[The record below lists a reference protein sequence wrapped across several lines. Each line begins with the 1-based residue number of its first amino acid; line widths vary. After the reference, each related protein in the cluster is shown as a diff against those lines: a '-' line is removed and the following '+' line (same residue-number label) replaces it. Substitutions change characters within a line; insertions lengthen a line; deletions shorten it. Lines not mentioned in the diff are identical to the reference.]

1 MLLAERHDAQLPPRS
16 QVIRRW
22 RNRLGPEVFFQ
33 PLGVKWADSMGQDPE
48 KVQNR
53 LAERILAERQCLT
66 LKDLAADGRDVIALD
81 NRYAGGGVQPV

>member
-16 QVIRRW
+16 QVIRCW

-53 LAERILAERQCLT
+53 LAERILAERQRLT
-66 LKDLAADGRDVIALD
+66 LKNLAADGRDVIALD
-81 NRYAGGGVQPV
+81 NRYAGGGGQPV

>member
-1 MLLAERHDAQLPPRS
+1 MVLLAERHDAQLPPRS

-48 KVQNR
+48 KV
-53 LAERILAERQCLT
+53 
-66 LKDLAADGRDVIALD
+66 
-81 NRYAGGGVQPV
+81 